1 MYKYIYLGDDRFIN
15 AAHKALMRLYEMKS
29 NIHLVGMSVCVS
41 LSLTHTHIL
50 AHSLFSFLNIF
61 MSSSENYKYIF

>member
-1 MYKYIYLGDDRFIN
+1 MYNYIYLGDDRFIN

-41 LSLTHTHIL
+41 LSLSLSLTRSL
-50 AHSLFSFLNIF
+50 ALLFSQ
-61 MSSSENYKYIF
+61 YIYVFF